1 MSIEGPE
8 PSPKVIGYHAV
19 IEVGLQ
25 TLIAVI
31 MKALDGCFFDRL
43 VHPFHLT
50 AGPWVTEFCQTV
62 FFADHVEAH
71 GRRSRRIAIG
81 FPNQSCDSEF
91 SCLVDGTLT
100 FSGLD
105 FRHIKM
111 LKTQLDS
118 I

>member
-25 TLIAVI
+25 TLITVV

-62 FFADHVEAH
+62 FLADNAILQSAFTTIHVTANFIVW
-71 GRRSRRIAIG
+71 SMALL
-81 FPNQSCDSEF
+81 P
-91 SCLVDGTLT
+91 
-100 FSGLD
+100 
-105 FRHIKM
+105 
-111 LKTQLDS
+111 
-118 I
+118 